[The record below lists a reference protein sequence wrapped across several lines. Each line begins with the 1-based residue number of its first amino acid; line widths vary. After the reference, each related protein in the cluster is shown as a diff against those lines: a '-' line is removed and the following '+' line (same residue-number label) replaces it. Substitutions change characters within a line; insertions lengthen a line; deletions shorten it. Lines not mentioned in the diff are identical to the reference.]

1 MFTSAGQT
9 SSFTTVSATNLE
21 TATGAANAI
30 EAIDGALDM
39 INLSRAELGAYNS
52 RFESIISSVAVALT
66 QRRLLRRGFR
76 TQTLLRKLQP

>member
-52 RFESIISSVAVALT
+52 I
-66 QRRLLRRGFR
+66 
-76 TQTLLRKLQP
+76 